1 MGKSFIII
9 GYILDKTKDMGGGFM
24 LRTEHL
30 TYRYEDNTIALKD
43 VEINLDCGQI
53 IALIGGNGAGKS
65 TMFLNLMGILKP
77 TEGTIFFNEKP
88 LVYNKKYMYEYRQNV
103 SLVFQDPDKQIFH
116 SNVYDDVAFALRN
129 IGMSEDEVRRKVDD
143 ALIKT
148 EAYAFKD
155 KAVHYLSYGQKKRV
169 AIAGVIAL
177 NTQVILF
184 DEPTAGLD
192 PMMTKAIV
200 EIITSLAKEGKK
212 IIISSHDMD
221 VIYKICDY
229 GYILNHGQVIANGS
243 IENLFAMD
251 EVLEKANLSQ
261 PWLMKVHKK
270 LELPLFRD
278 EEKLFD
284 YWREINGSS
293 SYRG

>member
-1 MGKSFIII
+1 M
-9 GYILDKTKDMGGGFM
+9 DRTKDMGGGFM

-30 TYRYEDNTIALKD
+30 TYQYEDNTVALKD
-43 VEINLDCGQI
+43 VEINLDNGQI

-77 TEGTIFFNEKP
+77 TEGTIFFNEESLK
-88 LVYNKKYMYEYRQNV
+88 YNKKYMYEYRQNV

-129 IGMSEDEVRRKVDD
+129 IGMSEDEVRHKVDD

-148 EAYAFKD
+148 KAYAFKD

-192 PMMTKAIV
+192 PMMTKGII

-221 VIYKICDY
+221 VIYRICDY

-251 EVLEKANLSQ
+251 EVLEEANLSQ

-270 LELPLFRD
+270 LGLPLFRD